1 MPFSQENPSP
11 GRKPGAKSTATKLME
26 LLGLETINNALIDDF
41 KQNRGI
47 VRQFVYDHTY
57 GKPANTNLNK
67 NENSNFDRI
76 EITLIK
82 ASDNNKPQEQLPQV
96 SQNQIEVKRDITA
109 QIKPQVQSIENIRA
123 ILDE

>member
-1 MPFSQENPSP
+1 
-11 GRKPGAKSTATKLME
+11 ME

-96 SQNQIEVKRDITA
+96 SQNQISKY
-109 QIKPQVQSIENIRA
+109 QI
-123 ILDE
+123 